1 MKSDSKHAEP
11 TIHLVDDDPSILR
24 ALSRLLR
31 SVGYHVE
38 QFHSAEDFGIL
49 WSGGLAVILGVI
61 AALSLSGNFL
71 GEGRQF
77 NMASYRANLDLDLV
91 MDLDQTLAVQQGSIK
106 EAVQV

>member
-1 MKSDSKHAEP
+1 MV
-11 TIHLVDDDPSILR
+11 LILI
-24 ALSRLLR
+24 
-31 SVGYHVE
+31 V
-38 QFHSAEDFGIL
+38 FGFAGGLPEFDIL
-49 WSGGLAVILGVI
+49 WCGVVIVILGVF

-91 MDLDQTLAVQQGSIK
+91 MDLDQTLAVRRGSIK